1 MKFLKYLTGIFAVTL
16 LLNCIGVN
24 ASNYLIL
31 NNVAVPMKQQS
42 SPAVTG
48 KDEISQQYV
57 QNTTTSHNRGFQAQ
71 VLGKDIFG
79 NTCST
84 TYKNLPKNTWTTHGN
99 YTTDGCGLEP
109 VGDKAF
115 LNVRTSS
122 SYNDTTFFWGTWI
135 TTESLYNAMTK

>member
-48 KDEISQQYV
+48 KDEI
-57 QNTTTSHNRGFQAQ
+57 
-71 VLGKDIFG
+71 
-79 NTCST
+79 
-84 TYKNLPKNTWTTHGN
+84 
-99 YTTDGCGLEP
+99 
-109 VGDKAF
+109 
-115 LNVRTSS
+115 
-122 SYNDTTFFWGTWI
+122 
-135 TTESLYNAMTK
+135 